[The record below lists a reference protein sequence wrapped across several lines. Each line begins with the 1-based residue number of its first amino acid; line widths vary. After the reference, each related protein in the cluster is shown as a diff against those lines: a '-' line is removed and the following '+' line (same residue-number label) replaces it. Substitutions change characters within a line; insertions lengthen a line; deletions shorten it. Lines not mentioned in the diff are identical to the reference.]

1 MKRVAAAFFVVP
13 MVFAVWVAPASAQIF
28 NQPVYHNPGHGT
40 GVTLGADIGIG
51 ANDDAK
57 KLALGET
64 PVAYGVHITLGLPV
78 VTITAGLNVVDLKG
92 PRDTEV
98 AVGGNLALTLF
109 KAPMTPIVIDL
120 QAGVGY
126 VKFDAAGAL
135 ATETKIVDVPIGVG
149 LGINVPNPSVSF
161 EPWIAPRI
169 HIRNVRTTDLIFL
182 GTNNVDE
189 TKIGFGVSGGINLG
203 LPMGLGFHAA
213 VDWMTIDNVVGM
225 SESPVVF
232 GFGIHYKFNVPSL
245 GIPGGVL

>member
-1 MKRVAAAFFVVP
+1 MKRVTAVFFVVSV
-13 MVFAVWVAPASAQIF
+13 MFAMSVTPASAQIF

-40 GVTLGADIGIG
+40 GVTLAADIGIG

-57 KLALGET
+57 KLVPGET
-64 PVAYGVHITLGLPV
+64 PVGYGGHITLGLPV
-78 VTITAGLNVVDLKG
+78 VTITAGLSVVDPKG

-109 KAPMTPIVIDL
+109 KAPMTPIVVDL
-120 QAGVGY
+120 QAGLGY
-126 VKFDAAGAL
+126 VKFDAAGGFPEL
-135 ATETKIVDVPIGVG
+135 KVIDVPIGVG

-169 HIRNVRTTDLIFL
+169 HVRNVRTTGLTFL
-182 GTNNVDE
+182 STGSDE
-189 TKIGFGVSGGINLG
+189 TKVGFGVSGGFNLG

-213 VDWMTIDNVVGM
+213 VDWMTIDNVMGT

-232 GFGIHYKFNVPSL
+232 GFGINYKFNVPSL
-245 GIPGGVL
+245 GLPGGVL

>member
-13 MVFAVWVAPASAQIF
+13 MVFAVSVTPAAAQIF
-28 NQPVYHNPGHGT
+28 NQPVYHSPGHGT

-57 KLALGET
+57 LVAGET
-64 PVAYGVHITLGLPV
+64 PVAYGGHITLGLPV
-78 VTITAGLNVVDLKG
+78 VTITAGLSVVDPKG
-92 PRDTEV
+92 PLDTEV
-98 AVGGNLALTLF
+98 AFGGNLALTLF

-126 VKFDAAGAL
+126 VKFDAAGGAL
-135 ATETKIVDVPIGVG
+135 ENKIVDVPIGVG

-169 HIRNVRTTDLIFL
+169 HLRNQRITVL
-182 GTNNVDE
+182 GITADE
-189 TKIGFGVSGGINLG
+189 TKVGFGVSGGVNLG

-213 VDWMTIDNVVGM
+213 VDWMTIDNAVGVNL
-225 SESPVVF
+225 SPVVF
-232 GFGIHYKFNVPSL
+232 GFVIHYKFNVPSL

>member
-1 MKRVAAAFFVVP
+1 MKRVVAVFFVVS
-13 MVFAVWVAPASAQIF
+13 MAFAVSVASASAQIF

-57 KLALGET
+57 LVAGET
-64 PVAYGVHITLGLPV
+64 PVAYGGHITLGLPV
-78 VTITAGLNVVDLKG
+78 VTITAGISIVDPKG
-92 PRDTEV
+92 PLDTEV
-98 AVGGNLALTLF
+98 ALGGNLALTLF
-109 KAPMTPIVIDL
+109 KAPMTPVVVDL

-126 VKFDAAGAL
+126 VKFDAVGAFP
-135 ATETKIVDVPIGVG
+135 EFKILDVPIGVG

-169 HIRNVRTTDLIFL
+169 HIRNVRSTGV
-182 GTNNVDE
+182 GTNFDE
-189 TKIGFGVSGGINLG
+189 TKTGFGVSGGVNLG

-213 VDWMTIDNVVGM
+213 VDWMTIDNVLGM